1 MSAEYSFL
9 EFFAGGG
16 MTRLG
21 LGDSWRCS
29 LANDIDSQKCAA
41 YRANFGGDDLI
52 EGDIAKITL
61 AQLPKTP
68 ADLMW
73 GSFPCQDLSLAGARG
88 GIRAKRSGAF
98 FGFWRIVEDLAAAG
112 RGPRIIALE
121 NVTGLLT
128 SNGGRDFAAI
138 ANLMSSAGY
147 NVSAMVLDAK
157 TFTPQS
163 RPRLFMFGFSA
174 DAEPPFALSP
184 SENETTPASLRDAV
198 KQLSPEVQ
206 QSWRWLTAAPTA
218 RRNIKLSDIIDWNAA
233 DWRGPKQTQQL
244 LDMMSK
250 TQRGRIDAIKRHG
263 ARRVGA
269 AFRRTRIEGGETVQ
283 RVEARFDGIAGC
295 LRTPAGGSSRQ
306 ILFAIENGKVRSRL
320 INSREAARLM
330 GLPEDYILPQSPNAA
345 LKLCGDGVCAPVVQW
360 LAENIFEPALK
371 QRALQAA

>member
-1 MSAEYSFL
+1 MSPEFSFL

-21 LGDSWRCS
+21 LGEMWRCR

-52 EGDIAKITL
+52 EGDIADITL
-61 AQLPKTP
+61 ELLPKT
-68 ADLMW
+68 ASDLMW

-88 GIRAKRSGAF
+88 GIGAKRSGAF
-98 FGFWRIVEDLAAAG
+98 FGFWRIAENLAAAG
-112 RGPRIIALE
+112 RRPRIVALE

-138 ANLMSSAGY
+138 AELMSTAGY
-147 NVSAMVLDAK
+147 KISAMVLDAK

-163 RPRLFMFGFSA
+163 RPRLFIFGFSA
-174 DAEPPFALSP
+174 DAEPPFAPSP
-184 SENETTPASLRDAV
+184 PENGCAPASLRDAV
-198 KQLSPEVQ
+198 SRLSPDARQ
-206 QSWRWLTAAPTA
+206 NWRWLTAAPTA
-218 RRNIKLSDIIDWNAA
+218 RSNIRLADIIDWDAA
-233 DWRGPKQTQQL
+233 NWHRLKQTKSL
-244 LDMMSK
+244 LDMMSQP
-250 TQRGRIDAIKRHG
+250 QRDRIDAIRRHG

-269 AFRRTRIEGGETVQ
+269 AFRRTRIEDGKTVQ
-283 RVEARFDGIAGC
+283 RVEARFDGLAGC

-320 INSREAARLM
+320 INPREAARLM
-330 GLPEDYILPQSPNAA
+330 GLPEDYVLPERQNAA
-345 LKLCGDGVCAPVVQW
+345 LKLCGDGVCTPVVQW

-371 QRALQAA
+371 QRARQAA

>member
-1 MSAEYSFL
+1 
-9 EFFAGGG
+9 

-21 LGDSWRCS
+21 LGKSWRCT

-52 EGDIAKITL
+52 EGDISDITL
-61 AQLPKTP
+61 EQLPKT
-68 ADLMW
+68 ASDLMW

-88 GIRAKRSGAF
+88 GIAAKRSGAF
-98 FGFWRIVEDLAAAG
+98 FGFWKIVEDLAAAG
-112 RGPRIIALE
+112 RAPRIIALE

-128 SNGGRDFAAI
+128 SNGGRDFSAI
-138 ANLMSSAGY
+138 AKLMSSAGY
-147 NVSAMVLDAK
+147 KISALVLDAK

-163 RPRLFMFGFSA
+163 RPRLFIFGFSA
-174 DAEPPFALSP
+174 DAEPPFASSP
-184 SENETTPASLRDAV
+184 PDSETAPASLRDAV
-198 KQLSPEVQ
+198 NKMPPDVQ
-206 QSWRWLTAAPTA
+206 RNWRWLTAAPKA
-218 RRNIKLSDIIDWNAA
+218 RCNIRLAEIIDWDAA
-233 DWRGPKQTQQL
+233 EWRGPKQTKTL

-250 TQRGRIDAIKRHG
+250 PQRDRIDAIRRNG
-263 ARRVGA
+263 ARRAGA
-269 AFRRTRIEGGETVQ
+269 AFRRTRNEDGKTVQ

-320 INSREAARLM
+320 INPREAARLM
-330 GLPEDYILPQSPNAA
+330 GLPEDYALPESANAA

-371 QRALQAA
+371 QRARQAA